1 MVVYLAL
8 LVEKRQLVVPGEML
22 AEGDY
27 LAGDNTY
34 EENGKIYSQKLGL
47 VEIKGKKVSVV
58 ALRGPYIPKVGDLVI
73 GQIVDVTLGGW
84 LVDINSPYTAI
95 LSTAEATGRAFNPKM
110 VALTKI
116 LTVGDI
122 LIAKVTSFDRTRD
135 PALTIRGQGLGKVG
149 GGVII
154 NLTPTKVPRL
164 IGRKGSMISMIKQLT
179 GCNVIVGQNGR
190 ILIRGKDLKMMKLT
204 VEAVRMV
211 EKQAHIS
218 GLTDK
223 IRVFL
228 ENSRKN
234 LGENQAG

>member
-1 MVVYLAL
+1 MTL
-8 LVEKRQLVVPGEML
+8 LVEKRQLVVPGEVL
-22 AEGDY
+22 ADGGY

-34 EENGKIYSQKLGL
+34 EECGKIYSQKLGL
-47 VEIKGKKVSVV
+47 VEIKGKKISVV

-73 GQIVDVTLGGW
+73 GQIVDVTIGGW

-95 LSTAEATGRAFNPKM
+95 LSVPEATGRTFNPKM
-110 VALTKI
+110 GALTKI

-122 LIAKVTSFDRTRD
+122 IAAKVISFDRTRD
-135 PALTIRGQGLGKVG
+135 PALTIRGQGLGKIE

-164 IGRKGSMISMIKQLT
+164 IGRKGSMINMIKQIT

-190 ILIRGKDLKMMKLT
+190 ILIRGKNPQMMKAT
-204 VEAVRMV
+204 VEAIQMI
-211 EKQAHIS
+211 EEQAHIS

-228 ENSRKN
+228 ENFKKS
-234 LGENQAG
+234 LGEVEAG